1 MVSSVMKYSKWLLIL
16 AMAVTTSACQA
27 RTYEGHEGAQA
38 LIDDMVKNHQFDRD
52 ELEAL
57 FAQVEYKDSII
68 KAITRPAEAKP
79 WKDYRK
85 ILVTEKRMTQGVEFW
100 QENEAA
106 LARAEAELGVP
117 AEIIVAIIGV
127 ETRYGRIMGSYR
139 VADALATL
147 AFDYP
152 RRSKFF
158 TGQLKEFLLLTRE
171 EQFDPLSL
179 KGSYAGAMGFGQ
191 FMPGSFRSYAIDFD
205 GDERKDIWKN
215 RNDAIGSV
223 ANYFKRHGWT
233 KDAPVVVAA
242 ELNGGETAEAALAS
256 HWVKSRKQLKPTM
269 TLAEL
274 QALGLI
280 VPAGYASEQPATAIK
295 FEIEDGHEYWVGLHN
310 FYVITRYNHSTRYAM
325 AVYQLSQQ
333 IKAAK
338 LAAES

>member
-1 MVSSVMKYSKWLLIL
+1 MKMV
-16 AMAVTTSACQA
+16 QQ
-27 RTYEGHEGAQA
+27 H
-38 LIDDMVKNHQFDRD
+38 DFDR
-52 ELEAL
+52 EALEAL
-57 FAQVEYKDSII
+57 FAQVNYKDSII

-85 ILVTEKRMTQGVEFW
+85 ILVTEKRMQQGVEFW
-100 QENEAA
+100 KENEAA

-117 AEIIVAIIGV
+117 AEVIVAIIGV
-127 ETRYGRIMGSYR
+127 ETRYGRVMGGYR
-139 VADALATL
+139 VMDALSTL

-158 TGQLKEFLLLTRE
+158 TKQLKEFLLLTRE

-191 FMPGSFRSYAIDFD
+191 FMPGSFRNYAIDFD
-205 GDERKDIWKN
+205 GDARKDIWKN

-223 ANYFKRHGWT
+223 ANYFKAHGW
-233 KDAPVVVAA
+233 KPDAPVVVKA
-242 ELNGGETAEAALAS
+242 ELKGAEAEAALAE
-256 HWVKSRKQLKPTM
+256 HWVKTRKQLKPKL
-269 TLAEL
+269 TLGEL
-274 QALGLI
+274 QALGLV
-280 VPAGYASEQPATAIK
+280 VPAEYAPEQPATAMK

-310 FYVITRYNHSTRYAM
+310 FYVITRYNISSRYGM

-338 LAAES
+338 NASQ